1 MCGIFAIFPHASMK
15 KFNAKRL
22 FMGLSLLNDSRGGH
36 SHGVFGAAIKPI
48 RGIGNLAGS
57 RCMDTVLD
65 TWGETFRPGDWIA
78 GHTRYATHGAVSK
91 KNAHPFTSGGITL
104 AHNGVVDVD
113 GYEKAHDVDSARIAI
128 AMADLDPVRAIS
140 LTRGSIGLVFSEDW
154 KLRIYRSGQSL
165 HWAHGEWGWA
175 VSSSGDHLDHALG
188 FAKLHGKVDSVPES
202 KILAPWYGEG
212 AIPAKAA
219 PELFSG
225 LSYDWNAYRTRS
237 LDATPY
243 YTRSGAATP
252 SSGWAGQRPGWEDTM
267 DRTWDEGDPC
277 DSCRRFGDH
286 DYYEEVDAILCEDCH
301 DFFIEEQ
308 KAEAAELIDFPETA

>member
-36 SHGVFGAAIKPI
+36 SHGVFGAALKPI

-57 RCMDTVLD
+57 RCMDAVLD
-65 TWGETFRPGDWIA
+65 TWAETFRPGEWVA

-91 KNAHPFTSGGITL
+91 KNAHPFTSGSITL
-104 AHNGVVDVD
+104 AHNGVVNVE

-128 AMADLDPVRAIS
+128 AMADLDPVQAIS
-140 LTRGSIGLVFSEDW
+140 LTSGSIGLVFSEDW
-154 KLRIYRSGQSL
+154 RLRIYRSGQSL
-165 HWAHGEWGWA
+165 HWAQGEWGWA
-175 VSSSGDHLDHALG
+175 VSSSGDHLEDALG
-188 FAKLHGKVDSVPES
+188 FAKLNGKVSSVPES
-202 KILAPWYGEG
+202 KILAPWYGEE

-219 PELFSG
+219 PEWFSG
-225 LSYDWNAYRTRS
+225 FNYDWSSYRKGGNGRLGSSTP
-237 LDATPY
+237 AT
-243 YTRSGAATP
+243 SN
-252 SSGWAGQRPGWEDTM
+252 SGWAGRQFGWEDTLE
-267 DRTWDEGDPC
+267 RTWGEGDPC
-277 DSCRRFGDH
+277 DSCLRFGDH

-301 DFFIEEQ
+301 DFFLEEQ